1 MDIKRIGQY
10 MQPVTPAPRQQPA
23 SGVTGPAA
31 QPVAPQVTPK
41 APAQAQPAAPRVQAR
56 DLLSEDERSYLE
68 MLFPGAT
75 AIDTYGGKGKTP
87 APPTGSIVDRKG

>member
-10 MQPVTPAPRQQPA
+10 TQPVTGTPRQQPA
-23 SGVTGPAA
+23 SGVPGSAA
-31 QPVAPQVTPK
+31 PPVTPNAPPQ
-41 APAQAQPAAPRVQAR
+41 APATRPTAEPRVQAR